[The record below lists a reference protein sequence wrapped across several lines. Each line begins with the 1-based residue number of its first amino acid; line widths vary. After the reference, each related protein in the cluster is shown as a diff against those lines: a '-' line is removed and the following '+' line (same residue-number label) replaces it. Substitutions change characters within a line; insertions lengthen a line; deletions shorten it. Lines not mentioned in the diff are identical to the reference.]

1 MALRHFDPSKTF
13 KVVKHFTELGR
24 KFRPGEIYKPRFK
37 ASRRVMIRHFITGR
51 IVEVD
56 GQEKEQPK
64 QEEVQKEVVEK
75 VDEGFAQE
83 TQDAND
89 EVKVVVDDGEDFQ
102 VEYRGVQFGISRN
115 QLRKDGTLTSGGM
128 KAYQKALEE

>member
-51 IVEVD
+51 IVEID
-56 GQEKEQPK
+56 NEQPK
-64 QEEVQKEVVEK
+64 KEEVQKEVVEK
-75 VDEGFAQE
+75 VDEGFAQDTQE
-83 TQDAND
+83 TQDTDN

-102 VEYRGVQFGISRN
+102 VEYKGVQFGIARN